1 MSDSESK
8 NLCTSKA
15 LGLFALSILMVFG
28 GVLWVKAN
36 SSIVLL
42 TAGAVSA
49 AICMMWGIRWKDLE
63 SDMIGNITAMLP
75 AILILLSV
83 GLMIGIWIACG
94 TVPVMVYYGL
104 KLLSPGTFLVVTLI
118 ICTMMS
124 VCMGTS
130 WGTIGTVGVALMGIS
145 VGLKIPLAYT
155 AGAIVTGAIFGDK
168 LSPLSD
174 TTVMS
179 SAVSG
184 VDIIDHIKYMLWT
197 TVPPYIIS
205 LLLYLFLGRAAAGQ
219 VITGDSI
226 EIITSQLSSIF
237 SLSPLLLLPPV
248 VVLALI
254 IFKKPALPVFTVGV
268 ALGCVLAYFF
278 QGLSLGEISS
288 ALHKGYTA
296 KSGIDLIDSMLVRGG
311 LNSMLGSVVLLIAA
325 AIFGAP
331 LKTAGVIAILIA
343 QIKSKAKSERLMQIF
358 AFITHGSFF
367 CITGSYYVTF
377 AVLGPVMRPLYDSYD
392 LHRANISRMLEDSG
406 TALAPI
412 VPWSV
417 TGAFIAT
424 TLGVSTGE
432 YIMYSPL
439 TYLGMVFL
447 VIYDITGIKIW
458 RRPAEGY
465 GELN

>member
-1 MSDSESK
+1 MSESEGK
-8 NLCTSKA
+8 KLSAVNA
-15 LGLFALSILMVFG
+15 LVLFVLSILMVFG

-42 TAGAVSA
+42 TAGIVSSAV
-49 AICMMWGIRWKDLE
+49 CMIWGIKWKDLE
-63 SDMIGNITAMLP
+63 RDMLSNINAMLP

-83 GLMIGIWIACG
+83 GLMIGIWIACW
-94 TVPVMVYYGL
+94 TVPLMVYYGI
-104 KLLSPGTFLVVTLI
+104 KILSPGSFLAVTLVV
-118 ICTMMS
+118 CTMMS

-130 WGTIGTVGVALMGIS
+130 WGTIGTVGVALMGVS
-145 VGLKIPLAYT
+145 AGLEIPLAYT

-197 TVPPYIIS
+197 TIPPYLIS
-205 LLLYLFLGRAAAGQ
+205 LALYLFLGRAAAGR
-219 VITGDSI
+219 VITGGSV
-226 EIITSQLSSIF
+226 EIITSSLSSIF
-237 SLSPLLLLPPV
+237 SLSPILLLPPV
-248 VVLALI
+248 AVLGLI
-254 IFKKPALPVFTVGV
+254 ILKKPALPVFTVGV
-268 ALGCVLAYFF
+268 ALGCVLAYFC
-278 QGLSLGEISS
+278 QGMSLGEISS
-288 ALHKGYTA
+288 ALQRGYTA
-296 KSGIDLIDSMLVRGG
+296 KSEIGIIDSMLIRGG
-311 LNSMLGSVVLLIAA
+311 LNSMLSSVVLLMAA
-325 AIFGAP
+325 AVFGAP
-331 LKTAGVIAILIA
+331 LKTAGVIAILIDM
-343 QIKSKAKSERLMQIF
+343 IKSKAASERIMQVF
-358 AFITHGSFF
+358 AFITHAAFF

-377 AVLGPVMRPLYDSYD
+377 AVLGPVMRPLYDSYS

-417 TGAFIAT
+417 TGAFIAN
-424 TLGVSTGE
+424 TLGVPTGE
-432 YIMYSPL
+432 YIMYAPL

-447 VIYDITGIKIW
+447 VIYDITGVKIW
-458 RRPAEGY
+458 RKPAEGY

>member
-1 MSDSESK
+1 M
-8 NLCTSKA
+8 
-15 LGLFALSILMVFG
+15 IFG

-42 TAGAVSA
+42 TAGAVSSA
-49 AICMMWGIRWKDLE
+49 LCMIWGIRWKDLE
-63 SDMIGNITAMLP
+63 RDMIGNINAMLP

-94 TVPVMVYYGL
+94 TVPLMVYYGL
-104 KLLSPGTFLVVTLI
+104 KLLSPGTFLVVTLLL
-118 ICTMMS
+118 CTMMS

-145 VGLKIPLAYT
+145 AGLEVPLPYT

-197 TVPPYIIS
+197 TLPPYIIS
-205 LLLYLFLGRAAAGQ
+205 ILLYLFLGRAAAGH
-219 VITGDSI
+219 VIARDSI
-226 EIITSQLSSIF
+226 EAITSSLSSIF
-237 SLSPLLLLPPV
+237 SLSPILLLPPIA
-248 VVLALI
+248 VLGLI
-254 IFKKPALPVFTVGV
+254 LLKKPALPVFTVGV

-278 QGLSLGEISS
+278 QGLSLGGISS
-288 ALHKGYTA
+288 ALQRGYTA
-296 KSGIDLIDSMLVRGG
+296 KSGVEMIDSMLMRGG
-311 LNSMLGSVVLLIAA
+311 LNSMLGSVVLLMAA
-325 AIFGAP
+325 AIFGSP
-331 LKTAGVIAILIA
+331 LKTAGVIAILIDL
-343 QIKSKAKSERLMQIF
+343 IKSKAKSERLMQIF
-358 AFITHGSFF
+358 AFITHGAFF

-377 AVLGPVMRPLYDSYD
+377 AVLGPVMRPLYDSYA

-417 TGAFIAT
+417 TGAFIAN
-424 TLGVSTGE
+424 TLGVATGE

-447 VIYDITGIKIW
+447 VIYDITGVKIW

-465 GELN
+465 GELD

>member
-1 MSDSESK
+1 MSDSENK
-8 NLCTSKA
+8 NLGAAKA
-15 LGLFALSILMVFG
+15 IGLFTLSILMVFG

-49 AICMMWGIRWKDLE
+49 ALCMLWGIRWKELE
-63 SDMIGNITAMLP
+63 RDMLSNINAMLP

-94 TVPVMVYYGL
+94 TVPLMVYYGL
-104 KLLSPGTFLVVTLI
+104 KLLSPGAFLVVTLL

-145 VGLKIPLAYT
+145 AGLDIPLPYT

-197 TVPPYIIS
+197 TLPPYAIS
-205 LLLYLFLGRAAAGQ
+205 LLLYVFLGRAAAGR
-219 VITGDSI
+219 VITGDSV

-237 SLSPLLLLPPV
+237 SLSPLLLLPPIA
-248 VVLALI
+248 VLGLI
-254 IFKKPALPVFTVGV
+254 ILKKPALPVFTVGV

-278 QGLSLGEISS
+278 QGMSLGEISS
-288 ALHKGYTA
+288 ALQKGYTA
-296 KSGIDLIDSMLVRGG
+296 KSGVDMIDSMLVRGG
-311 LNSMLGSVVLLIAA
+311 LNSMLGSVVLLMAA

-331 LKTAGVIAILIA
+331 LKTAGVIDILIN
-343 QIKSKAKSERLMQIF
+343 QIKSKAKSERLMQVF
-358 AFITHGSFF
+358 AFITHGTFF

-377 AVLGPVMRPLYDSYD
+377 AVLGPVMRPLYDGYD

-417 TGAFIAT
+417 TGAFIAN
-424 TLGVSTGE
+424 TLGVATGE

-447 VIYDITGIKIW
+447 VIYDLTGVKIW
-458 RRPAEGY
+458 RRPSEGY

>member
-1 MSDSESK
+1 MSDSENQ
-8 NLCTSKA
+8 NLSITKA
-15 LGLFALSILMVFG
+15 LCLFVLSILMIFG

-49 AICMMWGIRWKDLE
+49 ALCMIWGIRWKDLE
-63 SDMIGNITAMLP
+63 RDMIGNINAMLP

-94 TVPVMVYYGL
+94 TVPLMVYYGL
-104 KLLSPGTFLVVTLI
+104 KLLSPGIFLAVTLI
-118 ICTMMS
+118 LCTMMS

-145 VGLKIPLAYT
+145 AGLEIPLPYT

-197 TVPPYIIS
+197 TLPPYIIS
-205 LLLYLFLGRAAAGQ
+205 LALYLFLGRAAAGR
-219 VITGDSI
+219 VITGDSV
-226 EIITSQLSSIF
+226 EIITSNLSSIF
-237 SLSPLLLLPPV
+237 SLSPILLLPPIA
-248 VVLALI
+248 VLGLI
-254 IFKKPALPVFTVGV
+254 LLKKPALPVFTAGV
-268 ALGCVLAYFF
+268 AIGCVLAYFS

-288 ALHKGYTA
+288 ALQRGYTA
-296 KSGIDLIDSMLVRGG
+296 KSGVEIIDTMLIRGG

-331 LKTAGVIAILIA
+331 LKTAGVIAILINL
-343 QIKSKAKSERLMQIF
+343 IKSKATSERLMQIF
-358 AFITHGSFF
+358 AFITHGAFF

-377 AVLGPVMRPLYDSYD
+377 AVLGPVMRPLYDSYS

-412 VPWSV
+412 IPWSV
-417 TGAFIAT
+417 TGAFIAN
-424 TLGVSTGE
+424 TLGVPTGE

-447 VIYDITGIKIW
+447 VIYDITGVKIW